1 MTKGRKPR
9 ESLDVRPATT
19 ISSSDDQV
27 ERALGRVFAI
37 GLPLA
42 SVAGAVVTG
51 TLISTGSALLV
62 LAGGA
67 LLGAIALFW
76 ASVRTLSGDSPLPRD
91 MAMAGAERHGKGALV
106 EEKRRVLRALKDLE
120 NEHGL
125 GKIDDADYRSL
136 VATSREQ
143 AKDVM
148 RKLDVEVA
156 PYREQAERLVNEHL
170 NRLGMQSLS
179 DQSTGEPE
187 NSETDRIACHAC
199 RASNEADA
207 TYCKQCGS
215 PMTKDSSRAQA

>member
-9 ESLDVRPATT
+9 ESLDARPAAT
-19 ISSSDDQV
+19 ISASDDQV

-37 GLPLA
+37 GLPVA
-42 SVAGAVVTG
+42 SITGAVVMG
-51 TLISTGSALLV
+51 ALIGTGSALLV

-91 MAMAGAERHGKGALV
+91 LAMLGAERHGEGALF

-120 NEHGL
+120 SEHEI
-125 GKIDDADYRSL
+125 GKIDDADYQSL
-136 VATSREQ
+136 VATYREQ

-148 RKLDVEVA
+148 RKLDIEVA
-156 PYREQAERLVNEHL
+156 PYRDQAERLVNEHL

-179 DQSTGEPE
+179 DQSTA
-187 NSETDRIACHAC
+187 ETESSVAARIACHAC

-215 PMTKDSSRAQA
+215 SLTKDSSRAQA